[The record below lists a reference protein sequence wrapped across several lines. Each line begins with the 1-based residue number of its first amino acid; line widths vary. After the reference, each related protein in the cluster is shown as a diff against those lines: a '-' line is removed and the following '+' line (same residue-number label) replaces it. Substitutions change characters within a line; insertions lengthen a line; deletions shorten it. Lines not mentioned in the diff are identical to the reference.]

1 MLIDKDA
8 ELEKLKAQVAALESM
23 LIDKDAELEKL
34 KAQVEEL
41 KAIPVSV
48 AAAGGLEVFT
58 QGKKSFQF
66 IAPAFIWE
74 GKKITSAEAI
84 KDKELLKTLVHKG
97 VGVIKEVQ

>member
-1 MLIDKDA
+1 M
-8 ELEKLKAQVAALESM
+8 ETEELKAQVATLESM

-41 KAIPVSV
+41 KSTPVSV

-58 QGKKSFQF
+58 QGKKKYQF
-66 IAPAFIWE
+66 TAPAFIWE
-74 GKKITSAEAI
+74 GKKTTSAEAI
-84 KDKELLKTLVHKG
+84 KDKELLKTLVDKG